1 MVAVEHDRGLT
12 SALGEVLAGHDVK
25 LAWGDAMK
33 LDYRRLLE
41 RRPTRVVSNLPYN
54 IATPLVLRLLQEQSE
69 VSELIV
75 MIQRE
80 VGERLAATPGS
91 DPYGAVSAK
100 VAYLAE
106 ARILFSV
113 SRRVF
118 LPEPDVDS
126 VVVGLRRRA
135 RAPVAGQRDRIF
147 GVIEAGFATRR
158 KTIRNALKGA
168 GIAADRVEEALAT
181 AGVGGGERAERLG
194 LEEFAAI
201 ARVLRVPVRT
211 GAGPVRAD
219 EAHGAGEDQP
229 LSRRSGPA
237 AGRHARPRIGDAVRL
252 LGRRDLA
259 RSRPTS
265 SRSTSRRPGPRPRTS
280 RTSSFARSGRSSRPP
295 AARAVRRSRSRNR
308 SRPVPG
314 SAVARPTRRPRS
326 SA

>member
-1 MVAVEHDRGLT
+1 MPPLGRRETRDLLSRHGLSPRVSLGQHFLVDPNTIRKIVTAAAPRRGEQILEIGAGLGSLTVGLVEAGARVIAVEHDRGLT
-12 SALGEVLAGHDVK
+12 SALGEVVAGLDVK

-33 LDYRRLLE
+33 LDYHRLLQG
-41 RRPTRVVSNLPYN
+41 RPTRVVSNLPYN
-54 IATPLVLRLLQEQSE
+54 IATPLVLRLLQERPE

-75 MIQRE
+75 MVQRE
-80 VGERLAATPGS
+80 VGERLAATPGT

-106 ARILFSV
+106 ARVLFPV

-135 RAPVAGQRDRIF
+135 RAPVSGQRERIF

-168 GIAADRVEEALAT
+168 GIAAERVEEAIST
-181 AGVGGGERAERLG
+181 AGLGGGERAERLG

-211 GAGPVRAD
+211 G
-219 EAHGAGEDQP
+219 
-229 LSRRSGPA
+229 SRG
-237 AGRHARPRIGDAVRL
+237 G
-252 LGRRDLA
+252 
-259 RSRPTS
+259 S
-265 SRSTSRRPGPRPRTS
+265 SRAG
-280 RTSSFARSGRSSRPP
+280 SSR
-295 AARAVRRSRSRNR
+295 
-308 SRPVPG
+308 
-314 SAVARPTRRPRS
+314 
-326 SA
+326 